1 LLGPEVFV
9 QETGETISAGQFHAM
24 RALADRDR
32 TAGELARAIIIT
44 LPSLTQLVDGLV
56 ERKLVERYADPT
68 DRRKVRLAL
77 TPEGRALY
85 AHAREAAEQRVA
97 TILAVLPSDEERDAV
112 LRGFEAMR
120 EAINATARVTR

>member
-1 LLGPEVFV
+1 
-9 QETGETISAGQFHAM
+9 M

-56 ERKLVERYADPT
+56 ERRLVERYADPT

-77 TPEGRALY
+77 TSEGRALY
-85 AHAREAAEQRVA
+85 AHAREAAELRVA
-97 TILAVLPSDEERDAV
+97 TILEVLSTEERDAV

-120 EAINATARVTR
+120 EAINSTARVTR

>member
-1 LLGPEVFV
+1 
-9 QETGETISAGQFHAM
+9 M

-32 TAGELARAIIIT
+32 TAGELARSIIIT

-77 TPEGRALY
+77 TPEGRELY
-85 AHAREAAEQRVA
+85 GRTREAADRRVA
-97 TILAVLPSDEERDAV
+97 TMLEVLSWEERDAV

-120 EAINATARVTR
+120 DAINLTARGTK